1 RRRHAEI
8 GNHCPRRLRQMKFKL
23 LETVVLTKDLKQ
35 YGLKRGDLGAIVEI
49 YGSHNYEVEFVTAD
63 GHTQALVELN
73 ERDLRPVESRDI
85 VSVRS
90 LQATV

>member
-1 RRRHAEI
+1 
-8 GNHCPRRLRQMKFKL
+8 MKFRL
-23 LETVVLTKDLKQ
+23 LETVVLTKDLKK

-63 GHTQALVELN
+63 GHTQALVSLD
-73 ERDLRPVESRDI
+73 ERDLRPVKSKDM

-90 LQATV
+90 LQEAI